1 MDETS
6 IEDKIIVAR
15 ARLWTEDL
23 NQLIRKWKNQLG
35 NRQKGHILASRKY
48 KSRHY
53 IFGIPATMLSAFVST
68 GVLATFRKC
77 DNCDDLN
84 SARCEADQWI
94 RLAIGLISLISIGLT
109 AFMTFINYQEKAEE
123 HKKASGDYESLY
135 RHLESLLEIP
145 GVYRGDPLTIL
156 QSIRDRYD
164 SLVKSSPSL
173 SQQYSVDLSYTSTKR
188 KITPPDPKDIE
199 SQINPFENKQ
209 KRISRKDNPRKNST
223 FLQKVGDQLPLFS
236 PKKYNNE
243 VSIGVDLDNIEG
255 GNSYEN
261 LNRLRELE
269 IEQSR
274 QKAMKFELQKLEANV
289 KQQCERGE
297 QTLRKQQSE
306 AKELPQKKRKM
317 KKDKKNKKK
326 NKDDPDCDSRNDST
340 GIDIIGNSGSR
351 KSNSIQNNVEKKKAE
366 KKNNEK
372 KKTVKSGLVIPNI
385 PCSKES
391 DEVGISE

>member
-135 RHLESLLEIP
+135 RHLESILEIP
-145 GVYRGDPLTIL
+145 GVYRGDPITIL

-164 SLVKSSPSL
+164 ALVKSSPSL
-173 SQQYSVDLSYTSTKR
+173 SQQYSVDLSYTSVKR
-188 KITPPDPKDIE
+188 KINSPPTSDDIE
-199 SQINPFENKQ
+199 KQINPFKNNEKP
-209 KRISRKDNPRKNST
+209 RKNPRKNST
-223 FLQKVGDQLPLFS
+223 TFIQKIGDQIPLFT
-236 PKKYNNE
+236 PKQRYNKE
-243 VSIGVDLDNIEG
+243 VSIGVDLDNMEG

-274 QKAMKFELQKLEANV
+274 QKAMKFELQRLEANI
-289 KQQCERGE
+289 KQQCDRGE
-297 QTLRKQQSE
+297 ETLRKQQNE
-306 AKELPQKKRKM
+306 AKKLPPKKRK
-317 KKDKKNKKK
+317 KSKKK
-326 NKDDPDCDSRNDST
+326 NDPDSGDTNDRKNKEP
-340 GIDIIGNSGSR
+340 IESGSTIT
-351 KSNSIQNNVEKKKAE
+351 KSELSIP
-366 KKNNEK
+366 
-372 KKTVKSGLVIPNI
+372 TIPLS
-385 PCSKES
+385 SKES